1 MRAFHHK
8 SAFRGFAQDKRGTVT
23 ILSAAMIAALIGMV
37 SLVAEYGINLERQN
51 QDQRIAD
58 AAAFA
63 AANYYSANSGA
74 SNVLTVATKIAQN
87 IGSLNGVV
95 STCTGSSTTPPCVS
109 VNVVPSPANSSVSA
123 IQVTVTQSSGTLLL
137 SQLVG
142 GITSLTTAASSYAQF
157 GAGVSACI
165 TSLSAATGITLTGG
179 TKINAPLC
187 SVATNATLSVPCGT
201 TITAKGVSY
210 GGSTPSQCTTPTSII
225 TSVLTKA
232 TVTDPLASNSG
243 VVAAES
249 HVASIASQTGPS
261 APTVTVPTTGTQV
274 SFTLSSWPTT
284 TQTSGGCTATYSSST
299 WTVSCPAGNY
309 YITTLS
315 LGGGLNL
322 AWNPSGSSSST
333 YSFKNAYTT
342 AATTSFGPGTY
353 NFAGAIT
360 TAGTTTFAA
369 GTYNFASTVTTAGTT
384 TFGAGTYNFAQ
395 GLTAGGGATT
405 TFNGGGTYNFGAG
418 TSKCSGEGY
427 FSICDTATT
436 INFSGA
442 GTFSLSSGIYVS
454 GGSTLIL
461 GTGTTN
467 SYQIGAAS
475 DGNAFWLGGGA
486 ILTLGGTSTGSGV
499 FQITGNVNAAAGG
512 GSCMTLGAAANHD
525 INGWFSTAG
534 GTILGAG
541 TYTIN
546 GYLAYGN
553 SGGGSVTCSGST
565 VGLQGTG
572 VTIIYSASTT
582 PSSGTCSGMGLC
594 FAAGFSNVNVSAPT
608 SGTYS
613 FLLFVGP
620 KTNAAGVLMSGGSGA
635 SMSGAFY
642 VPDAAFTMSGGAYIN
657 TISGGCLQIVAN
669 SVSMSGGTTA
679 ASTCISS
686 GSTST
691 APKLVM

>member
-1 MRAFHHK
+1 MRSLLPHPAMKAF
-8 SAFRGFAQDKRGTVT
+8 AADKCGTVT
-23 ILSAAMIAALIGMV
+23 ILSAALIAGLIAMV
-37 SLVAEYGINLERQN
+37 SLVAEYGLNLERQN

-58 AAAFA
+58 AASYA
-63 AANYYSANSGA
+63 AALYYGANSGA
-74 SNVLTVATKIAQN
+74 SNVLTVATSIAQN
-87 IGSLNGVV
+87 VAALNGVV
-95 STCTGSSTTPPCVS
+95 STCAGSSTTPPCVTAT
-109 VNVVPSPANSSVSA
+109 VVTSPANSNQSA
-123 IQVTVTQSSGTLLL
+123 LKVTVSTSGTLFL
-137 SQLVG
+137 SKVVG
-142 GITSLTTAASSYAQF
+142 GASKLTTLASSYAQF
-157 GAGVSACI
+157 GGSVSACI
-165 TSLSAATGITLTGG
+165 TSLNASTGITLTGG
-179 TKINAPLC
+179 TSISAPLC

-210 GGSTPSQCTTPTSII
+210 GGSAPSQGCSGI
-225 TSVLTKA
+225 TSPTLVHA

-243 VVAAES
+243 VIAAEA
-249 HVASIASQTGPS
+249 HVTGISTQTGPS
-261 APTVTVPTTGTQV
+261 APTVTVPTTGTAV
-274 SFTLSSWPTT
+274 SFTLSSYPTT

-322 AWNPSGSSSST
+322 AWNPSGSSSSV

-342 AATTSFGPGTY
+342 AATTTFGPGTY

-384 TFGAGTYNFAQ
+384 TFGAGTYNFAL
-395 GLTAGGGATT
+395 GLANSGGSTT
-405 TFNGGGTYNFGAG
+405 TFGVGTYNFGRS
-418 TSKCSGEGY
+418 TSKCNGEGY
-427 FSICDTATT
+427 FSICDVST
-436 INFSGA
+436 ITFTGSS
-442 GTFSLSSGIYVS
+442 TFSLSSGVYVS
-454 GGSTLIL
+454 GGSTLTM
-461 GTGTTN
+461 GTGTSN
-467 SYQIGAAS
+467 SFQIGAAS
-475 DGNAFWLGGGA
+475 DGNATWLGGGA
-486 ILTLGGTSTGSGV
+486 ILTLGATSGGSGV
-499 FQITGNVNAAAGG
+499 FQITGNVDSDAGG
-512 GSCMTLGAAANHD
+512 GSCMNLGAATNHD

-553 SGGGSVTCSGST
+553 NGGGSVSCSGSS

-572 VTIIYSASTT
+572 VTIIYNASST
-582 PSSGTCSGMGLC
+582 PSSGTCKNMGLC
-594 FAAGFSNVNVSAPT
+594 FAAGFSNVSVSAPT

-620 KTNAAGVLMSGGSGA
+620 QSNTAGVLMSGGSGA

-642 VPDAAFTMSGGAYIN
+642 VPDSAFTMSGGAYIN
-657 TISGGCLQIVAN
+657 TITGGCLQIVAN

-691 APKLVM
+691 TPKLVM